1 MKRIFFCIAFFLLAL
16 SFVFSDTDDSAT
28 DKTIASEELIPIEND
43 TDENLFE
50 GKTVEEASSESVA
63 NKISEIDN
71 WTAETDISN
80 APVVVLIPEEIGF
93 SGNELDTLAGSVYSV
108 FVQDFS
114 NTTTLNVLT
123 DEALESETR
132 SVLLMSHSDSDTEAA
147 RSALL
152 EKVQYA
158 IVLTIKKQ
166 SVKYTISAMFID
178 LKSTRIIAS
187 VRTKAYSE
195 SSKLYKHSG
204 ATDELIDLLCDRLSL
219 EQKSDYSATPD
230 EKEVARVSEI
240 TKAKRPKKTIQDYIS
255 FKQKHGVYPSI
266 GSAKNKYITGVN
278 LGADV
283 YFLSGKYWFAGADA
297 NMLYMKL
304 TDDYNSGAKHDSVT
318 FINADFVFGSSV
330 CLLNFFRPY
339 IATGLGLYEAVME
352 SDSFAGFA
360 MEGIAGI
367 DLMFGKKFVLG
378 GEYKLKYYAG
388 SGFIDTFSVSFGRN
402 F

>member
-16 SFVFSDTDDSAT
+16 SFVFSDTDDSVS

-80 APVVVLIPEEIGF
+80 APVVVLMPEEIGF

-158 IVLTIKKQ
+158 IIPVIKK
-166 SVKYTISAMFID
+166 SSAKYTISAMFID

-195 SSKLYKHSG
+195 SSKLYKHHG
-204 ATDELIDLLCDRLSL
+204 ATDELIELLCDNLSL
-219 EQKSDYSATPD
+219 EQKEDCTAKPDSA
-230 EKEVARVSEI
+230 VVSRVSEV
-240 TKAKRPKKTIQDYIS
+240 TKSKRPKKTVQDYIS
-255 FKQKHGVYPSI
+255 FRQKHGVYPSI
-266 GSAKNKYITGVN
+266 GSAKNEYITGIN
-278 LGADV
+278 LGVDY

-297 NMLYMKL
+297 NLLYMKL
-304 TDDYNSGAKHDSVT
+304 TDDYNSGAKHDAVSFV
-318 FINADFVFGSSV
+318 NADFVFGGSV
-330 CLLNFFRPY
+330 SLLNFLRPY
-339 IATGLGLYEAVME
+339 IATGLGLYEAVMD

-367 DLMFGKKFVLG
+367 DVLFGKKFVLG